1 MTTLA
6 SLSLSDLAS
15 VSGGQLA
22 PGYGYD
28 PALAQQQ
35 GIDPNMVAAQ
45 QGYGYGAQMMGA
57 PMGADG
63 GVLGSALGSLVQTA
77 ATGFG
82 YSFGSQLGMIAAQL
96 VGGLIAGA

>member
-1 MTTLA
+1 MTTLP
-6 SLSLSDLAS
+6 SLSLFDLVS

-22 PGYGYD
+22 PGYD